1 MICVT
6 DANFLKISVILS
18 DVYYKIF
25 FIFVAYKAFSGA
37 NFTYNYTAPASNIN
51 RNFSVINTVEAP
63 ALAEAMNENQDNDQ
77 ISNTATNVGGRRK
90 RKKRSS
96 REMSFTSLVRAFF
109 GQLSTLCIYLYQG
122 EEYLQ
127 SKILNHFE
135 KR

>member
-1 MICVT
+1 M
-6 DANFLKISVILS
+6 
-18 DVYYKIF
+18 
-25 FIFVAYKAFSGA
+25 
-37 NFTYNYTAPASNIN
+37 
-51 RNFSVINTVEAP
+51 INTVEAP
-63 ALAEAMNENQDNDQ
+63 ALAEAMNENQDNDE

-122 EEYLQ
+122 EESLQ
-127 SKILNHFE
+127 SKIKMYFE